1 MSERKPK
8 MRYNYN
14 CLLQFCKEN
23 NIILL
28 DDYSKINVIR
38 DTEIKAKCFTNDCD
52 GIVEKSFR
60 ELKRRDNVLCFCKV
74 CCEWGIEKLNKYV
87 NENKIELIG
96 KYNNITRDAIITAK
110 CLTNDCNNVVE
121 KSFRNFIQ
129 HGGCYCKTH
138 TTLNMVNKCITTNI
152 KVRNVPYT
160 LQDPIVRE
168 KGKNTLIEIL
178 GVDNCSKSEKI
189 KQKKEETC
197 ISNFGV
203 KNPSQ
208 HPSIMSK
215 KNKTSYRKKIY
226 KMPSGEIREVMG
238 YEPFAL
244 NDILKEGILEDD
256 ILTDAEEM
264 PVIEY
269 HYENKK
275 RKHFV
280 DIYIKSKNLLIE
292 VKSKGWTY
300 DKWEL
305 KNKLKQ
311 HAGKDLGYN
320 YEIWV
325 YNRKGEKVEC
335 YK

>member
-8 MRYNYN
+8 MRHDYNY
-14 CLLQFCKEN
+14 LLQFCKEN
-23 NIILL
+23 GIELL
-28 DDYSKINVIR
+28 KDYSKINVIR
-38 DTEIKAKCFTNDCD
+38 DTEIKAKCLTNECD

-74 CCEWGIEKLNKYV
+74 CCEWGIEKLNNYV
-87 NENKIELIG
+87 NENRIELIG
-96 KYNNITRDAIITAK
+96 KYNNITRDTIITAK
-110 CLTNDCNNVVE
+110 CLIDDCHDIAE
-121 KSFRNFIQ
+121 KSFKNFVEN
-129 HGGCYCKTH
+129 GGCYCNTH

-152 KVRNVPYT
+152 KLRNVPYT
-160 LQDPIVRE
+160 FQDPITRE

-197 ISNFGV
+197 MSNFGV

-208 HPSIMSK
+208 HPSVMSK

-244 NDILKEGILEDD
+244 NDLLKEGILEND
-256 ILTDAEEM
+256 ILTNVHEI
-264 PVIEY
+264 PVIDY
-269 HYENKK
+269 DYGNKK

-280 DIYIKSKNLLIE
+280 DIYVKSKNLLIE

-300 DKWEL
+300 DKWEP
-305 KNKLKQ
+305 KNKQKQ
-311 HAGKDLGYN
+311 HAGKELGYN

-325 YNRKGEKVEC
+325 YNSKGEKVEF

>member
-8 MRYNYN
+8 KRYNYN
-14 CLLQFCKEN
+14 YLLQFCQEN

-28 DDYSKINVIR
+28 DDYSKINITR
-38 DTEIKAKCFTNDCD
+38 DTIIRARCVNNGCEE
-52 GIVEKSFR
+52 IVEKSFR
-60 ELKRRDNVLCFCKV
+60 ELNRRDKLLCFCKA
-74 CCEWGIEKLNKYV
+74 CCEWGIERLNKYV
-87 NENKIELIG
+87 SENNIHLIG
-96 KYNNITRDAIITAK
+96 EYNNITRDTIITAR
-110 CLTNDCNNVVE
+110 CLMSDCNDIAK
-121 KSFRNFIQ
+121 KSFKNFVEN
-129 HGGCYCKTH
+129 GGCYCNTH
-138 TTLNMVNKCITTNI
+138 TILNMVNKCITTNI

-160 LQDPIVRE
+160 LQDPVVRE
-168 KGKNTLIEIL
+168 KGKNTLIETL
-178 GVDNCSKSEKI
+178 CVDNCSKSEKI

-197 ISNFGV
+197 MKNYNV

-208 HPSIMSK
+208 HPLVMSK

-244 NDILKEGILEDD
+244 NELLKEGILESD
-256 ILTDAEEM
+256 ILTNADEM
-264 PVIEY
+264 PIIEY
-269 HYENKK
+269 NYENKK

-280 DIYIKSKNLLIE
+280 DIYVKSKNLLIE

-300 DKWEL
+300 DNWES
-305 KNKLKQ
+305 KNKQKQ
-311 HAGKDLGYN
+311 QAGKEMGYN

-325 YNRKGEKVEC
+325 FNRKGEKVEC